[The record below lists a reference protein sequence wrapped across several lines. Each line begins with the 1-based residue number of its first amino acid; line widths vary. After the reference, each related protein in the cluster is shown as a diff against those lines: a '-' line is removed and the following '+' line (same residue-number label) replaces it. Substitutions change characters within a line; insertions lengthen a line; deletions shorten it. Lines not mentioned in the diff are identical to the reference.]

1 VSTEVLMECVRVCLH
16 IHEQVPASISW
27 LVNEGSLMP
36 VVDIVSAVRAAAA
49 AAAEA
54 SKKGN
59 KGKTSALN
67 STTTAAATATAGDAA
82 GAGVFP
88 FKLSRH
94 FCCLTCLLSCTMHTA
109 IDYQRDQTAV
119 VTKACYVRSA

>member
-1 VSTEVLMECVRVCLH
+1 MCSEVLIKCAYVCLH
-16 IHEQVPASISW
+16 VREQVPASISW

-59 KGKTSALN
+59 KGKASALN
-67 STTTAAATATAGDAA
+67 SSTAAGATATVGDAA
-82 GAGVFP
+82 GAGVSLSS
-88 FKLSRH
+88 FKFWRQFFLNSIV
-94 FCCLTCLLSCTMHTA
+94 LEVCTVH
-109 IDYQRDQTAV
+109 
-119 VTKACYVRSA
+119 